1 MEIRNSHVEKVD
13 NFMNSLPCSM
23 SEKNQ
28 HARKLQFMAENGTR
42 QLGPPRIGH
51 FADRQR
57 LEPVHCEINASLAAL
72 IKYNL

>member
-1 MEIRNSHVEKVD
+1 
-13 NFMNSLPCSM
+13 M